1 MHELNQAHR
10 YHTIYI
16 ISLLISCMDDSYT
29 TTQEFCIANHNAN
42 KFMPIIGLEVII
54 DIHLAL
60 DERLTLSRNNLS
72 SYKYLLTSQI
82 VWHFNVHVK
91 WTLLI
96 FPLDKYLLTSQIV
109 WHLNVQLKQTICK
122 HLTITNLPNKEL
134 DNAIDVNVIGLLYI
148 RVITKWVRCNWN

>member
-16 ISLLISCMDDSYT
+16 MSLLISCMDNSYT
-29 TTQEFCIANHNAN
+29 TTQEFCIVNHNAN

-72 SYKYLLTSQI
+72 SCKYLLTSQI
-82 VWHFNVHVK
+82 V
-91 WTLLI
+91 
-96 FPLDKYLLTSQIV
+96 
-109 WHLNVQLKQTICK
+109 
-122 HLTITNLPNKEL
+122 
-134 DNAIDVNVIGLLYI
+134 
-148 RVITKWVRCNWN
+148 